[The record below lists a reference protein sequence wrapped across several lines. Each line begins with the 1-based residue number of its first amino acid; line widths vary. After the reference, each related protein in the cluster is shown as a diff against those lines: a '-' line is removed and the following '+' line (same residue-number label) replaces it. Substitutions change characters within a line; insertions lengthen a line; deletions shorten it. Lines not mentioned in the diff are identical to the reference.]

1 MAPTRH
7 PCSLQVGRHSEKPI
21 PLQRQGRASRFRSHH
36 RCLLRGCVRWAINY
50 FSCGLPHRKYSN
62 IILWRILNAYQQAT
76 QRLSDG
82 WRSVF
87 GSVAM
92 AAVNTFFEKHSDIY
106 NSDES
111 RQEFAKSMLDMNRFA
126 YRKADGNKKSV
137 SQLINSLLYLLILCI
152 IEIPRRVPRPPHYT
166 GFFCSF
172 HRDEGLKVASWPVPY
187 QRRIC
192 VSTSPSAS
200 SGIGHCGSKYL
211 LVFQVY
217 IYSY

>member
-1 MAPTRH
+1 
-7 PCSLQVGRHSEKPI
+7 
-21 PLQRQGRASRFRSHH
+21 
-36 RCLLRGCVRWAINY
+36 
-50 FSCGLPHRKYSN
+50 
-62 IILWRILNAYQQAT
+62 
-76 QRLSDG
+76 
-82 WRSVF
+82 
-87 GSVAM
+87 M

-172 HRDEGLKVASWPVPY
+172 HLTAMKGSKWLRGLYPISDEYASAPLP
-187 QRRIC
+187 RPALALATAA
-192 VSTSPSAS
+192 VST
-200 SGIGHCGSKYL
+200 Y
-211 LVFQVY
+211 
-217 IYSY
+217 